1 LNIYIIRKAG
11 AAVVVAI
18 NAQTRLYLLL
28 GNPVD
33 HSLSPILHNSAF
45 QALGINSVY
54 LASAVEKSGVEEALR
69 GVKALAVSGVN
80 ITSPYKEAV
89 IPYLDSI
96 SADAEK
102 IKSVNTVVNRN
113 GCLFGTST
121 DGEGFTRALS
131 EVAPGYAS
139 GRKVLI
145 VGAGGAARAVA
156 FSLALQGVEEIH
168 IANRTPAKG
177 LALVKTLQSYTAVKN
192 CSAVDLDPGRLK
204 LLLSRCSLC
213 IYSLPFDA
221 DHFLAALKESE
232 PGKGDRL
239 LFDLRYST
247 EKSPVIKAF
256 EEKGGK
262 AYDGKG
268 MLLWQ
273 AVLAFEHFTGREA
286 PVEVMRRALDN
297 R

>member
-1 LNIYIIRKAG
+1 
-11 AAVVVAI
+11 
-18 NAQTRLYLLL
+18 
-28 GNPVD
+28 
-33 HSLSPILHNSAF
+33 
-45 QALGINSVY
+45 
-54 LASAVEKSGVEEALR
+54 
-69 GVKALAVSGVN
+69 VN
-80 ITSPYKEAV
+80 VTSPYKEAV

-145 VGAGGAARAVA
+145 IGAGGAARAVA

-232 PGKGDRL
+232 PGKGDRPAIRSAL
-239 LFDLRYST
+239 LHGKEPGYQGFRRKGRKSIRRKRY
-247 EKSPVIKAF
+247 AF
-256 EEKGGK
+256 MAGR
-262 AYDGKG
+262 
-268 MLLWQ
+268 
-273 AVLAFEHFTGREA
+273 TG
-286 PVEVMRRALDN
+286 L
-297 R
+297 